1 MNSSKIYKIPDP
13 NKSLKQ
19 IPNSSII
26 KTTAFVLQKYIEK
39 PCLIQERK
47 FDIRVWVLL
56 THDLDLLIFKEGY
69 IRTSCEQ
76 YNPEDINNPF
86 IHLTNNAI
94 QKFSENY
101 GQFES
106 GN

>member
-1 MNSSKIYKIPDP
+1 M
-13 NKSLKQ
+13 
-19 IPNSSII
+19 
-26 KTTAFVLQKYIEK
+26 
-39 PCLIQERK
+39 
-47 FDIRVWVLL
+47 
-56 THDLDLLIFKEGY
+56 DLYIFKEGY

-94 QKFSENY
+94 QKYSENY

-106 GN
+106 GNQLSWKLFERYVKRT